1 MEKKEGEMGT
11 EKGIKHCSYFSIETG
26 KYWKYH
32 SEISDTL
39 LESNKTI
46 NFQQLERIP
55 IRKA

>member
-1 MEKKEGEMGT
+1 MRTKKGM
-11 EKGIKHCSYFSIETG
+11 KHCSYFSIETA
-26 KYWKYH
+26 KCCKYH

-46 NFQQLERIP
+46 NFQQLERMP